1 MADSDSLTFTPF
13 GGLGEIGLNCTLLST
28 DKGMLLIDCGLMFPE
43 DHHLGVDVVIPR
55 FDHIVQNKEKL
66 HGIILTHGHEDHIG
80 ALPWFLPLMPATL
93 YGSPFTLALIEHK
106 LREHELLEQA
116 TLVPVFPGQRLEL
129 AGICVHFFPVSHSIV
144 QGYALGLETPA
155 GRMFYTGDFK
165 IDKNDDP
172 AWSTDLSAIKNF
184 AGKNGVLALFSDSTN
199 VESKGHS
206 LSEATVHE
214 RFKQIF
220 EKAPGRIIITLFAS
234 NIHRIQTIFDLAVQ
248 FGRKVAVD
256 GRSLVNNIDM
266 ARNIGL
272 LHIPPGIYHDV
283 SAMPTLP
290 ANEQVLLVTGSQGE
304 PLSVLSRIAVGEYK
318 KLQITDGDTVVMSSR
333 IIPGNSRAIS
343 KLINNLYKLGAEVLY
358 DALEEVHAS
367 GHAHQD
373 ELQAMLHAVQPKYFI
388 PIHGEYRHL
397 VKHARLAEGCGVAKE
412 NILVLT
418 NGMPIT
424 FWPNGIRF
432 EEPVPVDSILVDGKG
447 VGDVGSF
454 LLRERHILGDEGFVV
469 VMLVV
474 DAETW
479 AILHGPEIL
488 SKGFVFEQYYSH
500 ILESAKEL
508 VLEILDEMPPGDTPK
523 LSERIRITLR
533 RFFRSTLGRDPVV
546 VPLVASV

>member
-1 MADSDSLTFTPF
+1 MADSDSLTFTSF

-28 DKGMLLIDCGLMFPE
+28 DKGMLLVDCGLMFPE

-55 FDHIVQNKEKL
+55 FDHIVQNKDLLK
-66 HGIILTHGHEDHIG
+66 GIILTHGHEDHIG
-80 ALPWFLPLMPATL
+80 ALPWFLPLMPAVI
-93 YGSPFTLALIEHK
+93 YGSPFTLALVEHK
-106 LREHELLEQA
+106 LREHGLLEQA
-116 TLVPVFPGQRLEL
+116 TLVPVFPHQRLEL
-129 AGICVHFFPVSHSIV
+129 AGIGVRFFPVSHSIV

-172 AWSTDLSAIKNF
+172 AWSTDLEAISEF
-184 AGKNGVLALFSDSTN
+184 AGKDGVLALFSDSTN
-199 VESKGHS
+199 VENKGHS
-206 LSEATVHE
+206 LSEAKVHE
-214 RFKQIF
+214 RFRQIF
-220 EKAPGRIIITLFAS
+220 EEAPGRIIITLFAS
-234 NIHRIQTIFDLAVQ
+234 NIHRIQTLFDLAEK

-256 GRSLVNNIDM
+256 GRSLINNIEM

-272 LHIPPGIYHDV
+272 LRIPPGVCHDV
-283 SAMPTLP
+283 SSMPALSE
-290 ANEQVLLVTGSQGE
+290 NEQVLLVTGSQGE
-304 PLSVLSRIAVGEYK
+304 PLSVLSRIAAGEYK

-333 IIPGNSRAIS
+333 IIPGNSRAIN
-343 KLINNLYKLGAEVLY
+343 KLINNLYRLGAEVLY

-373 ELQAMLHAVQPKYFI
+373 ELRDMLYAVRPKYFI

-397 VKHARLAEGCGVAKE
+397 VKHARLARECGVKKE
-412 NILVLT
+412 HVLILT
-418 NGMPIT
+418 NGMPVT
-424 FWPNGIRF
+424 FWPCGIRY

-447 VGDVGSF
+447 VGDVGHF

-479 AILHGPEIL
+479 DILHGPEIL

-500 ILESAKEL
+500 VLEDAKGL
-508 VLEILDEMPPGDTPK
+508 VLDVLDEMPPGDTPK
-523 LSERIRITLR
+523 LAERIRITLR

-546 VPLVASV
+546 VPLVATV